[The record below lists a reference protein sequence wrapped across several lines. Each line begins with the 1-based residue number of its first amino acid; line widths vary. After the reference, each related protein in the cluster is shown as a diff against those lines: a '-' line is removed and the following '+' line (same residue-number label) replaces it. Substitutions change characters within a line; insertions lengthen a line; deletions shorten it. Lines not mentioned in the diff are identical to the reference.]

1 MVTMVV
7 SLSPIQQ
14 PGRTCL
20 VEGGQCPRKVPGSL
34 QTSDLKAKDEN
45 RSAVCSKSPTSGS
58 FALEILPVLWQLGLG
73 NLRLANFRICKTTVG
88 YVQ

>member
-1 MVTMVV
+1 MVV

-73 NLRLANFRICKTTVG
+73 NLRLANFRICKTTAG